1 VELTPV
7 DIGEI
12 GICYPPENI
21 PDEPCDCGRIDCW
34 YCGCDEI
41 LFGSAYGDYSIDPIF

>member
-1 VELTPV
+1 M
-7 DIGEI
+7 DIDEI

-34 YCGCDEI
+34 YCGDDLI
-41 LFGSAYGDYSIDPIF
+41 AMSYGDYTLDPIF